1 MLNNKE
7 LKELIVMASKQL
19 SSDAELNIF
28 DDAILN
34 HFKALVIP
42 EVQAVETI
50 KEVIVEKPVEVKVED
65 TTKIN
70 FLDNELQETKKAL
83 EDLSLSYMDLLEE
96 NTSLK
101 SVNDLL
107 QQQVELLEKQSE
119 KMQNISKLESKLV
132 SNDSVE
138 NDSETHETN
147 EVNVPEVASTFK
159 DVKLEEVADDLDC
172 EFEEEKVETKVEEP
186 EPVKQPK
193 RRNTS
198 KSFGVKIPENNN
210 ESVLNNR
217 IERSRKTNQ
226 TASYGSNVQRKR
238 ISSTVNSNSTLAM
251 TYEKNIKNGLIN
263 IDNVNLDEFAKYY
276 DIWMEINNGQLPTN
290 MANLYTELVNINKIQ
305 LKGDVQ

>member
-7 LKELIVMASKQL
+7 LKELIIMASKQL

-34 HFKALVIP
+34 QFKAVVIP
-42 EVQAVETI
+42 EVQEVETI

-138 NDSETHETN
+138 NDSSNSETTK
-147 EVNVPEVASTFK
+147 VNVPEVASTFK
-159 DVKLEEVADDLDC
+159 DVKLEEVSDDLDC
-172 EFEEEKVETKVEEP
+172 EFEEEIETKVEEP
-186 EPVKQPK
+186 EPVKQPR

-210 ESVLNNR
+210 ESVLTNR

-226 TASYGSNVQRKR
+226 TVSYGSNVQRRR

>member
-1 MLNNKE
+1 MTNQE
-7 LKELIVMASKQL
+7 LKSLIIMASKQL

-34 HFKALVIP
+34 QFKALVIP
-42 EVQAVETI
+42 EVQEVETI

-107 QQQVELLEKQSE
+107 KQQVELLEKQSE

-138 NDSETHETN
+138 NNSSNSENTK
-147 EVNVPEVASTFK
+147 VNVPEVASTFK
-159 DVKLEEVADDLDC
+159 DIKLEEVADDLDC
-172 EFEEEKVETKVEEP
+172 EFEEEIETKVEEP
-186 EPVKQPK
+186 EPVKQPR

-210 ESVLNNR
+210 ESVLTNR

-226 TASYGSNVQRKR
+226 TVTYGSNVQRKR

-290 MANLYTELVNINKIQ
+290 MANLYTELVNINKIS

>member
-7 LKELIVMASKQL
+7 LKELIIMASKQL

-34 HFKALVIP
+34 QFKAVVIP
-42 EVQAVETI
+42 EVQEVETI

-138 NDSETHETN
+138 NDSSNSETTT
-147 EVNVPEVASTFK
+147 VNVPEVANTFK
-159 DVKLEEVADDLDC
+159 DIKLEEVADDLDC

-186 EPVKQPK
+186 VKQPR

-210 ESVLNNR
+210 ESVLTNR
-217 IERSRKTNQ
+217 VERSRKTNQ
-226 TASYGSNVQRKR
+226 IVTYGSNVQRKR

-276 DIWMEINNGQLPTN
+276 DIWMEINNGQLPAN

>member
-7 LKELIVMASKQL
+7 LKELIIMASKQL

-34 HFKALVIP
+34 QFKALVIP
-42 EVQAVETI
+42 EVQEVETI

-138 NDSETHETN
+138 NDSSNSETTK
-147 EVNVPEVASTFK
+147 VNVPEVASTFK

-172 EFEEEKVETKVEEP
+172 EFEEEIETKVEEP
-186 EPVKQPK
+186 EPVKQPR

-210 ESVLNNR
+210 ESILTNR

-226 TASYGSNVQRKR
+226 TVTYGSNVQRKR

>member
-1 MLNNKE
+1 MTNQE
-7 LKELIVMASKQL
+7 LKSLIILASKQL

-28 DDAILN
+28 DEAIVN
-34 HFKALVIP
+34 QFKALVIP
-42 EVQAVETI
+42 EVQEVETI
-50 KEVIVEKPVEVKVED
+50 KEVIVEKPFEVKVED
-65 TTKIN
+65 KTKIN
-70 FLDNELQETKKAL
+70 FLDNELQETKKSL
-83 EDLSLSYMDLLEE
+83 EDLSLAYMTLLEE

-119 KMQNISKLESKLV
+119 KIQNISELESKLV

-138 NDSETHETN
+138 NDSSNSETTK
-147 EVNVPEVASTFK
+147 VNVPEVASTFK

-172 EFEEEKVETKVEEP
+172 EFEEEIETKVEEP
-186 EPVKQPK
+186 EPVKQPR

-210 ESVLNNR
+210 ESILTNR

-226 TASYGSNVQRKR
+226 TVTYGSNVQRKR

>member
-1 MLNNKE
+1 MTNQE
-7 LKELIVMASKQL
+7 LKSLIIMASKQL

-34 HFKALVIP
+34 QFKALVIP
-42 EVQAVETI
+42 EVQEVETI

-138 NDSETHETN
+138 NDSSNSETTK
-147 EVNVPEVASTFK
+147 VNVPEVASTFK
-159 DVKLEEVADDLDC
+159 DVKLEEVADDLYC

-186 EPVKQPK
+186 EPVKQPR

-210 ESVLNNR
+210 ESVLTNR

-226 TASYGSNVQRKR
+226 TVTYGSNIQRKR

>member
-7 LKELIVMASKQL
+7 LKELIIMASKQL

-34 HFKALVIP
+34 QFKALVIP
-42 EVQAVETI
+42 EVQEVENI

-107 QQQVELLEKQSE
+107 KQQVELLEKQSE

-138 NDSETHETN
+138 NDSSNSETTK
-147 EVNVPEVASTFK
+147 VNVPEVASTFK

-172 EFEEEKVETKVEEP
+172 EFEEEKVENKVE
-186 EPVKQPK
+186 EPVKQPR

-210 ESVLNNR
+210 ESVLTNR
-217 IERSRKTNQ
+217 VERSRKTNQ
-226 TASYGSNVQRKR
+226 TVSYGSNVQRRR

>member
-7 LKELIVMASKQL
+7 LKELIIMASKQL

-34 HFKALVIP
+34 QFKALVIP
-42 EVQAVETI
+42 EVQEVETI
-50 KEVIVEKPVEVKVED
+50 KEVIVEKPFEVKVED

-138 NDSETHETN
+138 NDSSNSETTK
-147 EVNVPEVASTFK
+147 VNVPEVASTFK
-159 DVKLEEVADDLDC
+159 DVKLEEIADDLDC
-172 EFEEEKVETKVEEP
+172 EFEEEIETKVEEP
-186 EPVKQPK
+186 EPVKQPR

-210 ESVLNNR
+210 ESILTNR

-226 TASYGSNVQRKR
+226 TVTYGSNVQRKR

>member
-7 LKELIVMASKQL
+7 LKELIIMASKQL
-19 SSDAELNIF
+19 SSDAELNVF
-28 DDAILN
+28 DEAILN
-34 HFKALVIP
+34 QFKSLVIP
-42 EVQAVETI
+42 EVQEVETI

-138 NDSETHETN
+138 NDSSNSETTK
-147 EVNVPEVASTFK
+147 VNVPEVANTF
-159 DVKLEEVADDLDC
+159 
-172 EFEEEKVETKVEEP
+172 
-186 EPVKQPK
+186 
-193 RRNTS
+193 
-198 KSFGVKIPENNN
+198 EN
-210 ESVLNNR
+210 V
-217 IERSRKTNQ
+217 
-226 TASYGSNVQRKR
+226 V
-238 ISSTVNSNSTLAM
+238 
-251 TYEKNIKNGLIN
+251 
-263 IDNVNLDEFAKYY
+263 LDE
-276 DIWMEINNGQLPTN
+276 INED
-290 MANLYTELVNINKIQ
+290 EL
-305 LKGDVQ
+305 GSEGTDYE

>member
-7 LKELIVMASKQL
+7 LKELIIMASKQL

-34 HFKALVIP
+34 QFKALVIP
-42 EVQAVETI
+42 EVQAVENI

-138 NDSETHETN
+138 NDSSNSETTK
-147 EVNVPEVASTFK
+147 VNVPEVASTFK

-210 ESVLNNR
+210 ESFLNNR

-276 DIWMEINNGQLPTN
+276 DIWMEINNGQLPIN

-305 LKGDVQ
+305 LKGDVK

>member
-7 LKELIVMASKQL
+7 LKELIIMASKQL

-34 HFKALVIP
+34 QFKALVIP
-42 EVQAVETI
+42 EVQEVENI

-107 QQQVELLEKQSE
+107 KQQVELLEKQSE
-119 KMQNISKLESKLV
+119 KIQNISKLESKLV

-138 NDSETHETN
+138 NDSSNSETTK
-147 EVNVPEVASTFK
+147 VNVPEVASTFK

-172 EFEEEKVETKVEEP
+172 EFEEEKVENKVE
-186 EPVKQPK
+186 EPVKQPR

-210 ESVLNNR
+210 ESVLTNR
-217 IERSRKTNQ
+217 VERSRKTNQ
-226 TASYGSNVQRKR
+226 TVSYGSNVQRRR

>member
-1 MLNNKE
+1 MTNQE
-7 LKELIVMASKQL
+7 LKSLIIMASKQL

-34 HFKALVIP
+34 QFKALVIP
-42 EVQAVETI
+42 EVQEVETI

-138 NDSETHETN
+138 NDSSNSETTK
-147 EVNVPEVASTFK
+147 VNVPEVASTFK

-186 EPVKQPK
+186 EPVKQPR

-210 ESVLNNR
+210 ESVLTNR

-226 TASYGSNVQRKR
+226 TVTYGSNIQRKR

>member
-1 MLNNKE
+1 MTNQE
-7 LKELIVMASKQL
+7 LKSLIILASKQL

-28 DDAILN
+28 DEAIVN
-34 HFKALVIP
+34 QFKALVIP
-42 EVQAVETI
+42 EVQEVETI

-65 TTKIN
+65 KTKIN
-70 FLDNELQETKKAL
+70 FLDNELQETKKSL
-83 EDLSLSYMDLLEE
+83 EDLSLAYMTLLEE

-119 KMQNISKLESKLV
+119 KIQNISKLESKLV

-138 NDSETHETN
+138 NDSSNSETTK
-147 EVNVPEVASTFK
+147 VNVPEVASTFK

-172 EFEEEKVETKVEEP
+172 EFEEEIETKVEEP
-186 EPVKQPK
+186 EPVKQPR

-210 ESVLNNR
+210 ESILTNR

-226 TASYGSNVQRKR
+226 TVTYGSNVQRKR

>member
-7 LKELIVMASKQL
+7 LKELIIMASKQL

-34 HFKALVIP
+34 QFKAVVIP
-42 EVQAVETI
+42 EVQEVETI

-138 NDSETHETN
+138 NNSSNSETTT
-147 EVNVPEVASTFK
+147 VNVPEVANTFK
-159 DVKLEEVADDLDC
+159 DIKLEEVADDLDC

-186 EPVKQPK
+186 EPVKQPR

-210 ESVLNNR
+210 ESVLTNR
-217 IERSRKTNQ
+217 VERSRKTNQ
-226 TASYGSNVQRKR
+226 IVTYGSNVQRKR

-276 DIWMEINNGQLPTN
+276 DIWMEINNGQLPAN